1 MRQPSQVSLPKRELR
16 SRYFQ
21 HLQKRPRQSP
31 SPELTSKR
39 ACGDMLV
46 TETPRRPATERQ
58 TKHWEAL
65 KDLKSP
71 DQTTKPA
78 KSNLGNGSLS
88 PLNSTLPSICPSS
101 KINFSP
107 LQSESTGEHF
117 VIPPNKVR
125 LENTNDKSKWQ
136 MPTLSKPMLIVGD
149 SLLSSINSI
158 RQSAANLTQISLPG
172 AKYVHF

>member
-1 MRQPSQVSLPKRELR
+1 MNAGKDQGRQDGVRTDSATSKRTDKTEGRQDETKLDSAPNDKIVRQPSQVPLPKRELR

-21 HLQKRPRQSP
+21 QKRPRQSP

-46 TETPRRPATERQ
+46 TETPLRPVTERQ

-78 KSNLGNGSLS
+78 
-88 PLNSTLPSICPSS
+88 
-101 KINFSP
+101 
-107 LQSESTGEHF
+107 
-117 VIPPNKVR
+117 
-125 LENTNDKSKWQ
+125 
-136 MPTLSKPMLIVGD
+136 
-149 SLLSSINSI
+149 
-158 RQSAANLTQISLPG
+158 
-172 AKYVHF
+172 